1 MLSNLNL
8 HTVFPVLTSADRK
21 LHQMALENLNDK
33 AQNDP
38 SAPLYGKDDV
48 LPIDDW
54 RPRKMTT
61 NAMMTYIQTVEM
73 TDLVL

>member
-1 MLSNLNL
+1 
-8 HTVFPVLTSADRK
+8 
-21 LHQMALENLNDK
+21 MALENLNDK

-54 RPRKMTT
+54 RPQKMTHT
-61 NAMMTYIQTVEM
+61 VTMTYMQTVM
-73 TDLVL
+73 SQLTPKSRRG